1 MDQKEV
7 TKRRVLISSLKRGD
21 LSAFDRIYR
30 HYAPKL
36 YGFAFNLVKSKI
48 EAEGVVQEVFLKVW
62 KNREQIDLHASFDS
76 YLFTITYNT
85 VISLL
90 RKKASEKKY
99 IDYLQS
105 IQIPSATNPTTADL
119 EWRELQDEVD
129 AIIDQLP
136 TRQQEVYR
144 LSREQG
150 MTYAEIADQLN
161 LSVNTVENHMG
172 RALKFIRSH
181 LTDHHSLKM
190 LLFVS
195 LFC

>member
-7 TKRRVLISSLKRGD
+7 TKRRAMISSLKNGD

-36 YGFAFNLVKSKI
+36 YGFAFNLVKSRI

-105 IQIPSATNPTTADL
+105 IQIPMATNPTTADL

-195 LFC
+195 LFF